1 MALAMFSVAIF
12 FSYAL
17 QFYVVM
23 DIIGPNILKPHMSDR
38 MFPYAEQ
45 FTRVLLNVLTREY
58 LDRSWNEISRNQNIL
73 PKPLLDGRPVSI
85 RDHSFY
91 IL

>member
-1 MALAMFSVAIF
+1 MAELALAMFSVAIF

-23 DIIGPNILKPHMSDR
+23 DIIGPNILRPRVSDQ

-45 FTRVLLNVLTREY
+45 ATRIILNVLTREY
-58 LDRSWNEISRNQNIL
+58 YRRKALN
-73 PKPLLDGRPVSI
+73 KT
-85 RDHSFY
+85 
-91 IL
+91 